1 MREPVLQDKRQEHVK
16 FQQYGLELLQRVS
29 GRDKSLGNEFDVSLA
44 KIKKADVVAKTR
56 IQFNEKQL
64 LQLIH
69 QHLLS
74 KNMVD
79 SAAMLIKEA
88 GLPPLPVKQTVPNFP
103 PYRTNSTPATPSRSS
118 WHSSPQVAS
127 TPTNA
132 LTPSQPSGLLKL
144 NLSAKYVH
152 HFSNYFSLCLQ
163 HQQKRLKKNH
173 KTEQNKNNLE
183 LFFLDNFLSK

>member
-16 FQQYGLELLQRVS
+16 FLQHGLELLQRVS

-56 IQFNEKQL
+56 IQFDKKQL

-74 KNMVD
+74 ENMLG
-79 SAAMLIKEA
+79 SAAFLMKEA
-88 GLPPLPVKQTVPNFP
+88 GLPPLAVKQTVSNFP
-103 PYRTNSTPATPSRSS
+103 PYRTITTPSTPSRSS
-118 WHSSPQVAS
+118 RHSSPQVAS
-127 TPTNA
+127 TPTTA
-132 LTPSQPSGLLKL
+132 LTPSQLSGLLKL

-152 HFSNYFSLCLQ
+152 LL
-163 HQQKRLKKNH
+163 LGP
-173 KTEQNKNNLE
+173 
-183 LFFLDNFLSK
+183 FFLT

>member
-16 FQQYGLELLQRVS
+16 FQQHGLELLQRVS

-74 KNMVD
+74 KNMIE

-88 GLPPLPVKQTVPNFP
+88 GLPPLAVKQTVSNFP

-118 WHSSPQVAS
+118 RHSSPQVAS
-127 TPTNA
+127 TPTTA

-144 NLSAKYVH
+144 NLSAKYIWLLLLIYMLLMLTEIEKRIKMKTL
-152 HFSNYFSLCLQ
+152 HFSGKYF
-163 HQQKRLKKNH
+163 
-173 KTEQNKNNLE
+173 
-183 LFFLDNFLSK
+183 